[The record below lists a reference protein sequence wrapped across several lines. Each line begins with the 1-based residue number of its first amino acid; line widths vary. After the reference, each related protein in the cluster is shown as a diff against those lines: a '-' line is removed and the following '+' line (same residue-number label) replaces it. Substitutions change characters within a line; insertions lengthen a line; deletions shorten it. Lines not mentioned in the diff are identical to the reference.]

1 MNIFFLILHYYCI
14 EDTIK
19 CVESIKKIKS
29 YNNNIKII
37 IVDNGSKNNSKEL
50 LTKKY
55 SNNKNIEF
63 IFNEN
68 NLGFAKGN
76 NIGFEYIKRNYSP
89 DFIIMTNNDVIF
101 NDREILKK
109 IINDYKKYQ
118 FAVLGPKIIL
128 KDGQIHKMRRILPQI
143 REIRRTIFKKKILL
157 LLTYLN
163 LKTIIKILKKEDKEE
178 ITINNKTKNTILHGC
193 CLIFSKEYINRFE
206 GLNPKTFLYCEE
218 ELLFLR
224 LKKNNLLSLYD
235 NEISIIHNE
244 DSSTNHLY
252 PDKRKKEIF
261 FLKNYIKSNKI
272 LLKELKKEK
281 ESYYEK

>member
-14 EDTIK
+14 EETIK

-29 YNNNIKII
+29 YNNNIKIV
-37 IVDNGSKNNSKEL
+37 IVDNGSKNNSKKVLEQ
-50 LTKKY
+50 KY
-55 SNNKNIEF
+55 SNNKNIIL
-63 IFNEN
+63 IFNEK
-68 NLGFAKGN
+68 NLGYAKGN
-76 NIGFEYIKRNYSP
+76 NIGYRYIKNNYSP

-101 NDREILKK
+101 NDTEILKK
-109 IINDYKKYQ
+109 IINDYKKYH
-118 FAVLGPKIIL
+118 FAVLGPQIIL
-128 KDGQIHKMRRILPQI
+128 KDGKIHNMRRTLPEKK
-143 REIRRTIFKKKILL
+143 EIRITIFKKKILL

-163 LKTIIKILKKEDKEE
+163 LYAIIKVLKKEDKKE
-178 ITINNKTKNTILHGC
+178 ITINNKTKNIILHGC

-235 NEISIIHNE
+235 NEINIIHNE

-272 LLKELKKEK
+272 LLKELKKEN